1 MAPRLVLSNVS
12 RLFGARAAVRDVSLT
27 LAAGEVL
34 CLLGPSGC
42 GKSTTLRL
50 AAGLERAD
58 SGSVEI
64 DGQIVDGRGVFVTPE
79 KRRVG
84 LMFQDFALF
93 PHLSV
98 EDNVAFGLRDK
109 KGAERSRLARH
120 QLELVGLTHLAGSFP
135 HMLSGGEQQRV
146 ALARA
151 LAPKPRIMLMDEPF
165 SGLDE
170 RLRDTVRDET
180 ISTLKASGTSTLVV
194 THDPEEAMR
203 IADRIA
209 LMREGRI
216 VQMGPPSQIYDEPA
230 DAEAAHFFSDLN
242 IVHAT
247 VTGGFAATPFGTI
260 KADRF
265 ADGTRV
271 EVMFRPQFVGFGE
284 PEATPVKA
292 EVVAS
297 RLLGDDSL
305 VEVTFGQPESSE
317 SGEPLVFRG
326 RVPGR
331 FLPPK
336 GAVIG
341 LTADSAQ
348 AFVFPCQGRQKR

>member
-1 MAPRLVLSNVS
+1 MTHRLVLTNVT
-12 RLFGARAAVRDVSLT
+12 RLFGARAAVRDVSIT
-27 LAAGEVL
+27 LDAGEVL

-58 SGSVEI
+58 GGTIEI
-64 DGQIVDGRGVFVTPE
+64 DGQLVDGKSVFVPPE

-98 EDNVAFGLRDK
+98 EDNVAFGLRGQS
-109 KGAERSRLARH
+109 GAERAAHARQ
-120 QLELVGLTHLAGSFP
+120 QLERVGMSHLAGAYP

-170 RLRDTVRDET
+170 RLRDSVRDET
-180 ISTLKASGTSTLVV
+180 ISTLKASGTATLVV

-209 LMREGRI
+209 LMRDGRI
-216 VQMGPPSQIYDEPA
+216 VQIGPPAEIYDHPA

-247 VTGGFAATPFGTI
+247 VMGGFASTAFGEI
-260 KADRF
+260 AAAGF

-271 EVMFRPQFVGFGE
+271 EVMFRPQFVGFAA
-284 PEATPVKA
+284 PEAAPIQA

-305 VEVTFGQPESSE
+305 VEVTFERPESSE
-317 SGEPLVFRG
+317 NGEPLVFRG

-331 FLPPK
+331 FLPAQ
-336 GAVIG
+336 GAILGV
-341 LTADSAQ
+341 TANSAQ
-348 AFVFPCQGRQKR
+348 AFVFPCQGGRKI